1 MDVTTTVISLLVI
14 GTVHISAM
22 SFVFYKGTKFYKK
35 KGKTLSKKKGTS
47 KPNSSLGVETPIWDI
62 IHSNFDDHSHF
73 NYSKDIYLIVFF
85 MPIIV
90 NLSNFSITF
99 LYEFVSK
106 FLILVFL
113 RSFTIIS
120 TILPRN
126 SKLKVKI
133 NKKTDFWTVLYHRT
147 IGGGCYDKIF
157 SGHASFGLIATLLL
171 FKYNFLESNN
181 FNILLFILLNIIHFM
196 MIGIT
201 RAHYTVDMVVAIY
214 VTLWVYESNTIN
226 KILKL

>member
-35 KGKTLSKKKGTS
+35 KKGTL
-47 KPNSSLGVETPIWDI
+47 KPNSSFGGETPIWDI
-62 IHSNFDDHSHF
+62 IHSNFADYSVF

-85 MPIIV
+85 LPIIF
-90 NLSNFSITF
+90 NLQNLSITF
-99 LYEFVSK
+99 VYEFFWK
-106 FLILVFL
+106 FMILIFL
-113 RSFTIIS
+113 RSFSIIS

-147 IGGGCYDKIF
+147 IGGGCYDKCF
-157 SGHASFGLIATLLL
+157 SGHTAFGLLATFLI
-171 FKYNFLESNN
+171 FKYNFLEMST
-181 FNILLFILLNIIHFM
+181 FNISLFGFLNILHFF
-196 MIGIT
+196 MIGVT
-201 RAHYTVDMVVAIY
+201 RAHYTVDIIVAIY
-214 VTLWVYESNTIN
+214 VTFWIYESVLIN
-226 KILKL
+226 KVLQL

>member
-35 KGKTLSKKKGTS
+35 KKG
-47 KPNSSLGVETPIWDI
+47 SSLRHNTQMPIWDI
-62 IHSNFDDHSHF
+62 IHSNFADYSVF

-85 MPIIV
+85 LPIIL
-90 NLSNFSITF
+90 NLQNISITF
-99 LYEFVSK
+99 VYEFFWK
-106 FLILVFL
+106 FMILIFL
-113 RSFTIIS
+113 RSFSIIS

-147 IGGGCYDKIF
+147 IGGGCYDKCY

-181 FNILLFILLNIIHFM
+181 FNISLFILLNIIHFM
-196 MIGIT
+196 MIGVT
-201 RAHYTVDMVVAIY
+201 RAHYTVDIIVAIY
-214 VTLWVYESNTIN
+214 VTLWVYESVLIN
-226 KILKL
+226 KILNLN

>member
-35 KGKTLSKKKGTS
+35 KGTLRHKTQM
-47 KPNSSLGVETPIWDI
+47 PIWDI
-62 IHSNFDDHSHF
+62 IHSNFADYSVF
-73 NYSKDIYLIVFF
+73 NYSKDIYLIAFF
-85 MPIIV
+85 LPVIF
-90 NLSNFSITF
+90 NLQNISILY
-99 LYEFVSK
+99 LYEFFWK
-106 FLILVFL
+106 FMILIFL
-113 RSFTIIS
+113 RSFSIIS

-147 IGGGCYDKIF
+147 IGGGCYDKCF
-157 SGHASFGLIATLLL
+157 SGHMAFGLLSTFLI
-171 FKYNFLESNN
+171 FKYDFLEMST
-181 FNILLFILLNIIHFM
+181 FNISLFVFLNILHFL

-201 RAHYTVDMVVAIY
+201 RAHYTVDMIVAIY
-214 VTLWVYESNTIN
+214 VTFWIYESVLIN
-226 KILKL
+226 KLLNI

>member
-35 KGKTLSKKKGTS
+35 KKIKNRSLLKSKRH
-47 KPNSSLGVETPIWDI
+47 TPIWDI
-62 IHSNFDDHSHF
+62 IHSNFADYSVF

-85 MPIIV
+85 LPVIFNLQNISIV
-90 NLSNFSITF
+90 Y
-99 LYEFVSK
+99 LYEFFWK
-106 FLILVFL
+106 FMILIFL
-113 RSFTIIS
+113 RSFSIIS

-147 IGGGCYDKIF
+147 IGGGCYDKIY
-157 SGHASFGLIATLLL
+157 SGHAAFGLLATFLI
-171 FKYNFLESNN
+171 FKYNFLEMNT
-181 FNILLFILLNIIHFM
+181 FNMTLFAILNVLHFF
-196 MIGIT
+196 MITIT
-201 RAHYTVDMVVAIY
+201 RAHFTVDIVVAIY
-214 VTLWVYESNTIN
+214 VTFWIYESVLIN
-226 KILKL
+226 KLLNL

>member
-35 KGKTLSKKKGTS
+35 KKG
-47 KPNSSLGVETPIWDI
+47 SSLRRNTQMPIWDI
-62 IHSNFDDHSHF
+62 IHSNFADYSIF

-85 MPIIV
+85 LPIIF
-90 NLSNFSITF
+90 NLQNISITF
-99 LYEFVSK
+99 AYEFFWK
-106 FLILVFL
+106 FMILIFL
-113 RSFTIIS
+113 RSFSIIS

-147 IGGGCYDKIF
+147 IGGGCYDKLY
-157 SGHASFGLIATLLL
+157 SGHASFGLLATLLL
-171 FKYNFLESNN
+171 FKYRFLESNI
-181 FNILLFILLNIIHFM
+181 FNISLFVLINLIHFM
-196 MIGIT
+196 MIGVT
-201 RAHYTVDMVVAIY
+201 RAHYTVDIVVAIY
-214 VTLWVYESNTIN
+214 VTFWIYESVLIN
-226 KILKL
+226 KILNL

>member
-35 KGKTLSKKKGTS
+35 KGKTLSKKG
-47 KPNSSLGVETPIWDI
+47 SSLKSELRTPIWDI
-62 IHSNFDDHSHF
+62 IHSNFADYSVF

-85 MPIIV
+85 LPVIFNLQNISIV
-90 NLSNFSITF
+90 Y
-99 LYEFVSK
+99 LYEFFWK
-106 FLILVFL
+106 FMILIFL
-113 RSFTIIS
+113 RSFSIIS

-147 IGGGCYDKIF
+147 IGGGCYDKLF
-157 SGHASFGLIATLLL
+157 SGHASFGLLATLLL
-171 FKYNFLESNN
+171 FKYSFLESNI
-181 FNILLFILLNIIHFM
+181 FNISLFVLINLIHFM
-196 MIGIT
+196 MIGVT
-201 RAHYTVDMVVAIY
+201 RAHYTVDIVVAIY
-214 VTLWVYESNTIN
+214 VTLWIYESQYIN
-226 KILKL
+226 KILEI

>member
-35 KGKTLSKKKGTS
+35 KKGKTLSKKTDL
-47 KPNSSLGVETPIWDI
+47 SLGGELHTPIWDI
-62 IHSNFDDHSHF
+62 IHSNFDDYSVF
-73 NYSKDIYLIVFF
+73 NYSKDIYLVVFF
-85 MPIIV
+85 LPIIF
-90 NLSNFSITF
+90 NLLNISFVYV
-99 LYEFVSK
+99 YEFFWK
-106 FLILVFL
+106 FMILIFL
-113 RSFTIIS
+113 RSFSIIS

-147 IGGGCYDKIF
+147 IGGGCYDKLF
-157 SGHASFGLIATLLL
+157 SGHASFGLLATLLL
-171 FKYNFLESNN
+171 FKYNFLETNI
-181 FNILLFILLNIIHFM
+181 FNISLFILLNIIHFM
-196 MIGIT
+196 MIGVT
-201 RAHYTVDMVVAIY
+201 RAHYTVDIIVAIY

-226 KILKL
+226 KILEL

>member
-1 MDVTTTVISLLVI
+1 MNVTTIVISLLVI

-22 SFVFYKGTKFYKK
+22 SFVFYKGTKFYRKK
-35 KGKTLSKKKGTS
+35 VFQRKKNRKQILPIIKQS
-47 KPNSSLGVETPIWDI
+47 TPIWDI
-62 IHSNFDDHSHF
+62 IHSNFADYSVF

-85 MPIIV
+85 LPIIF
-90 NLSNFSITF
+90 NLQNISAIYV
-99 LYEFVSK
+99 YEFFWK
-106 FLILVFL
+106 FMILIFL

-147 IGGGCYDKIF
+147 IGGGMYDKCY
-157 SGHASFGLIATLLL
+157 SGHSSFGLLATLLL

-196 MIGIT
+196 MIGVT
-201 RAHYTVDMVVAIY
+201 RAHYTVDIIVAIY

-226 KILKL
+226 KILNI